1 MKRICTLFIMM
12 GSFFGF
18 HQFVDAA
25 TPLQVVQKELQH
37 ISNKQPVLYS
47 KLWIRSMQNAILF
60 HHSDNIRHEDTIS
73 NIKKSSLVK
82 VKQLPLQKAS
92 QYIPRLSQYISKF
105 EAENVQV
112 YYVAA
117 RYEVKK
123 RKSVSIKWNELFY
136 ASVYSTRWRME
147 NC

>member
-1 MKRICTLFIMM
+1 
-12 GSFFGF
+12 
-18 HQFVDAA
+18 
-25 TPLQVVQKELQH
+25 
-37 ISNKQPVLYS
+37 
-47 KLWIRSMQNAILF
+47 MQNAILF

-73 NIKKSSLVK
+73 NVTKSSLVK

-112 YYVAA
+112 YYVAT
-117 RYEVKK
+117 RYEVK